1 MVVIRMARGGS
12 KGRPFYR
19 VVVADKRSPRD
30 GRYIERVGFFNPV
43 AAGPEERI
51 RLDIAR
57 IEHWISQGAQPSDR
71 VASLVKELRKAG
83 AVSTAA

>member
-19 VVVADKRSPRD
+19 VVVADKRFPRD

-43 AAGPEERI
+43 AAGPEERL
-51 RLDIAR
+51 RLDIER
-57 IEHWISQGAQPSDR
+57 IEHWIAQGAQPSDR
-71 VASLVKELRKAG
+71 VTSLVKELRK
-83 AVSTAA
+83 TRAAA